1 MKKITLFIILTLSFI
16 NSYSQEFY
24 SLYSD
29 TIIEEPCDMISE
41 QKDSVVF
48 DLPEFYVIENDTV
61 GVIITVEQA
70 QKIDSDLEM
79 LKLFKQL
86 DNQVKQ
92 VDEFYITVINSQ
104 NDKISILET
113 TISKLKQASGNQ
125 DEMIKTLKD
134 KINQRKRDI
143 ELANQQ
149 IFNDQVIIQGLKEDL
164 SKEKTKKII
173 GTVTTGSGAAILLGL
188 LIWQSVK

>member
-1 MKKITLFIILTLSFI
+1 MKSVSLFIILILSFV
-16 NSYSQEFY
+16 NVYSQEFY

-29 TIIEEPCDMISE
+29 TIIEEPCDVIFE
-41 QKDSVVF
+41 KKDSVVL
-48 DLPEFYVIENDTV
+48 DPPEFYVIDGDTV

-86 DNQVKQ
+86 DNQVQQ
-92 VDEFYITVINSQ
+92 VDEFYISVINSQ

-113 TISKLKQASGNQ
+113 TISKLRLASVNQ

-134 KINQRKRDI
+134 KIEKRKKDI

-173 GTVTTGSGAAILLGL
+173 GTATTGTGAAILLGL